1 MDISAVFTDE
11 IKRSLGSKECKN
23 LEYLCSHS
31 ELIAKFLLNHPA
43 IIDYLY
49 DNLNSE
55 RSVKTIF
62 KRNEDLLKYSGK
74 ESDFLKSLRIMRMR
88 EYLLIA
94 YKDLI
99 EKRSVKDITANISSF
114 ASAALDA
121 AYKKSYKDLT
131 SQYGI
136 PLDENNQECAFCI
149 IGLGKLGGWELNF
162 SSDVDIMF
170 VYETEKGNTDGG
182 SKGS

>member
-1 MDISAVFTDE
+1 MDISAVFTD
-11 IKRSLGSKECKN
+11 KVKKSLGSKECKN
-23 LEYLCSHS
+23 LEYLCRHS
-31 ELIAKFLLNHPA
+31 ELIAKFLINCPG

-55 RSVKTIF
+55 RNVETIF
-62 KRNEDLLKYSGK
+62 KSNEDLLTYSCK
-74 ESDFLKSLRIMRMR
+74 ESDFLQNLRMMRMR

-99 EKRSVKDITANISSF
+99 EKGSVKNITANISSF
-114 ASAALDA
+114 ASAALEA
-121 AYKKSYKDLT
+121 AYKKSYKDLAG
-131 SQYGI
+131 QYGI
-136 PLDENNQECAFCI
+136 PLNENNKECAFCI